1 MRVNN
6 SYIFI
11 WIIWCVLTNAVQ
23 DEKEKFLVKQKEQK
37 PFNHPARVFLTWML
51 PNCVSFLWTGGK
63 LNAVVSKGFEV
74 VDYESEVRN

>member
-1 MRVNN
+1 MRVSK

-23 DEKEKFLVKQKEQK
+23 DEKEKFLVKKK
-37 PFNHPARVFLTWML
+37 NKNPLTSLQEFSWL
-51 PNCVSFLWTGGK
+51 ECYQTALVFLWTGGK
-63 LNAVVSKGFEV
+63 LNAVISRGFEV